1 MRNSFNTAGFSEV
14 VHEIRNDP
22 AEAAFRYSAEAQSSP
37 YRGLSAK
44 IGPALFGTV
53 KSARRFSV
61 ELRDVSDAPGAEGPL
76 PMHLALTGVASC
88 ALTTLVGG
96 GSAQSVVFESADM
109 DIAWDGGAVTS
120 RIDVGGVPDDE
131 TVAELVGQ
139 VEQFSPNY
147 TTLTRPV
154 PVALRYGPDAAP
166 AHTATTEGAP
176 ATGRPAACR
185 VRWISGT
192 QLASVPLDQEPGDQ
206 APGDQEPGG
215 ELRVDAPKQLT
226 GVDWGPNPQ
235 EYLLMGLAAD
245 VASHLGRIAREL
257 TGRAVTWR
265 VTVRGTEDVG
275 GLLQA
280 DPSAVVQL
288 QDMECAVS
296 DAAGLSGAELEKA
309 AAAAWAASEV
319 RYLIEAAPAVRLAS
333 HRVESCPA

>member
-22 AEAAFRYSAEAQSSP
+22 AEAAFLYSAEACSSP

-61 ELRDVSDAPGAEGPL
+61 ELRDVAPDGPGPDGPL
-76 PMHLALTGVASC
+76 PMHLALTGIASC

-120 RIDVGGVPDDE
+120 RIDVGGVPDDA

-139 VEQFSPNY
+139 VERFSPNY

-166 AHTATTEGAP
+166 ASAGTAEGAP
-176 ATGRPAACR
+176 PTGRPAACR

-192 QLASVPLDQEPGDQ
+192 QLASAPLDPEPG
-206 APGDQEPGG
+206 E

-245 VASHLGRIAREL
+245 VASHLGRCAREL
-257 TGRAVTWR
+257 TGRALPWR
-265 VTVRGTEDVG
+265 VVVRGTEDVG

-288 QDMECAVS
+288 QDMRCTVP
-296 DAAGLSGAELEKA
+296 DASGLSGAELEKA
-309 AAAAWAASEV
+309 VAAAWAASEV
-319 RYLIEAAPAVRLAS
+319 RYLIEAAPAVRLSS

>member
-22 AEAAFRYSAEAQSSP
+22 AEAAFLYTAEAQSSL
-37 YRGLSAK
+37 YRGLSAR

-61 ELRDVSDAPGAEGPL
+61 ELRDVSDAPGADGPL
-76 PMHLALTGVASC
+76 PMHLALTGIASC

-109 DIAWDGGAVTS
+109 DIAWDGGAVAS
-120 RIDVGGVPDDE
+120 RIDVGGVPDDA
-131 TVAELVGQ
+131 TVAELVDQ
-139 VEQFSPNY
+139 VERFSPNY

-154 PVALRYGPDAAP
+154 PVALRHGPGAAP
-166 AHTATTEGAP
+166 ASAGTAEGAP
-176 ATGRPAACR
+176 AAGRPAACQ

-192 QLASVPLDQEPGDQ
+192 QLTSAPLDPEPG
-206 APGDQEPGG
+206 E

-245 VASHLGRIAREL
+245 VASHLGRFAREL

-265 VTVRGTEDVG
+265 VAVRGTEDVG

-288 QDMECAVS
+288 QDMECAV
-296 DAAGLSGAELEKA
+296 AEPAGLSGTELEKVVV
-309 AAAAWAASEV
+309 AAWAASEV
-319 RYLIEAAPAVRLAS
+319 RYLIEAAPAVRLTS
-333 HRVESCPA
+333 HRVESCPV

>member
-22 AEAAFRYSAEAQSSP
+22 AEAAFRYAAEAQSSP

-61 ELRDVSDAPGAEGPL
+61 ELRDVALPDGTDAPGADGPL

-109 DIAWDGGAVTS
+109 DIAWDGGAVAS

-139 VEQFSPNY
+139 VERFSPNY

-166 AHTATTEGAP
+166 AHAATAEGAP
-176 ATGRPAACR
+176 AAGRPAACR

-192 QLASVPLDQEPGDQ
+192 QLASMPLGQQPAD
-206 APGDQEPGG
+206 

-245 VASHLGRIAREL
+245 VASHLGRTAREL
-257 TGRAVTWR
+257 TGRATTWR

-288 QDMECAVS
+288 QDMECAVP
-296 DAAGLSGAELEKA
+296 DPAGLSGAELEKVV
-309 AAAAWAASEV
+309 AAAWAASEV
-319 RYLIEAAPAVRLAS
+319 RYLIEAAPAVRLTS